1 MGYKRCHRPG
11 QGTRTTSTKRPGGA
25 GRLHRAAGT
34 SGPARLQGL
43 RMGHR
48 KLPCVPEAALD
59 LVQQHRHPDTFNRT
73 GLLLLGGSQTTC
85 STPTRAYIH
94 RPVASSN
101 RFHCAHSSA
110 MAAVPAIYEK
120 NLSRILGRYLQRA
133 QNLLVEHGMADCI
146 TLWRIAFREL
156 MIGFYEWDISVQTR
170 DWLNN
175 SEESRLT

>member
-1 MGYKRCHRPG
+1 MPQSPPSLRTWT
-11 QGTRTTSTKRPGGA
+11 GTRTEEHRSCGPGISARRLGGTSARGTCCAASTAAAQFRRHHTLLQGPGGA
-25 GRLHRAAGT
+25 RRLHNAAGT

-101 RFHCAHSSA
+101 RFHCAALTWCSRTKFINSTGSA
-110 MAAVPAIYEK
+110 ARRVPPGCSTGYI
-120 NLSRILGRYLQRA
+120 
-133 QNLLVEHGMADCI
+133 
-146 TLWRIAFREL
+146 
-156 MIGFYEWDISVQTR
+156 
-170 DWLNN
+170 
-175 SEESRLT
+175 